1 MPSRLILPLLLALP
15 CASAAQSIIGARD
28 SLTARV
34 DTIFQR
40 WDRTDSPGCAVGIYR
55 DGRILYAR
63 GYGMANL
70 ELGVPIT
77 PHTMFAIA
85 SITKMFTA
93 TAVVLLAQDGKLS
106 LADPIRRFFP
116 EMPPYADSIT
126 VRQLL
131 DHTSGIDNPARLIA
145 LAGGRLMLDPAG
157 NNSFVPSTL
166 DLLRMI
172 TRAAGTTFPPGT
184 RVAYNNQAY
193 QLAGELIARASGQS
207 LAAFLATRVFDPL
220 GMRDTRMTMGH
231 ALVPDR
237 AQGYSPRGNPFA
249 INMPEGDGTGSAG
262 VWSNIEDF
270 ARWEHNWIEPTVG
283 GRALLDSLI
292 VRSTLRE
299 GSTIPWALGIA
310 VERYRG
316 LMTYS
321 KDGDVPGFLSTYLRF
336 PGPRWSVAV
345 FCNLNYDI
353 EEPDALARK
362 VAAVYLGP
370 QMTPLSQPPTAWEAA
385 LLAEPRVIVPVE
397 ELRRLAGVWRD
408 AAGRGSPIRIAG
420 DTIVPPPPLVPLG
433 NNRFRNDRAEWVFD
447 FDATPPRLRI
457 RDRDTTRILERAP
470 VTQPMAAP
478 RLSIAQLAEYAGDYY
493 NAELETIYTLAAD
506 SAHSSARQAPDV
518 AIAIRIGGHLFGTL
532 RPVSRDTFAFAGS
545 QLTGMTF
552 VFARDERGRPAG
564 VTIQSA
570 GARSIEFARR
580 P

>member
-1 MPSRLILPLLLALP
+1 LILPLLLALP
-15 CASAAQSIIGARD
+15 CASGAQSIIGARD
-28 SLTARV
+28 NLTARV
-34 DTIFQR
+34 DTIFHR

-93 TAVVLLAQDGKLS
+93 TAVVLLAEDGKLS
-106 LADPIRRFFP
+106 LANPIRRFFP
-116 EMPPYADSIT
+116 EMPPYADGIT

-131 DHTSGIDNPARLIA
+131 DHTSGIDNPGRLIT

-166 DLLRMI
+166 DRLRMI
-172 TRAAGTTFPPGT
+172 TRAAGTNFPPGM

-193 QLAGELIARASGQS
+193 ELAGELIARASGQS
-207 LAAFLATRVFDPL
+207 LAAFFTTRVFGPL
-220 GMRDTRMTMGH
+220 GMRDTRLTMGH
-231 ALVPDR
+231 ALVQDR
-237 AQGYSPRGNPFA
+237 AQGYSPRGDPFG
-249 INMPEGDGTGSAG
+249 INMPESDGHGSAG

-270 ARWEHNWIEPTVG
+270 ARWDHNWTEPTVG

-292 VRSTLRE
+292 VRSTLRD
-299 GSTIPWALGIA
+299 GSTISWALGIE

-316 LMTYS
+316 LMMYS

-336 PGPRWSVAV
+336 PDQRLGVAV

-353 EEPDALARK
+353 EEPAELARK
-362 VAAVYLGP
+362 VATVYLGP

-385 LLAEPRVIVPVE
+385 LLAEPVVLVPVE

-408 AAGRGSPIRIAG
+408 AAGRGGPIRIAG

-433 NNRFRNDRAEWVFD
+433 NNRFRNGRAEWVFD

-457 RDRDTTRILERAP
+457 RDRDTTRVRERAP
-470 VTQPMAAP
+470 QPVAAP
-478 RLSIAQLAEYAGDYY
+478 QLSIAQLAEYAGDYF
-493 NAELETIYTLAAD
+493 NAELETIYTLATE
-506 SAHSSARQAPDV
+506 SAHSSSRQAPDV

-532 RPVSRDTFAFAGS
+532 RPVSRDTFVLAGP

-552 VFARDERGRPAG
+552 VFTRDERGRPTG
-564 VTIQSA
+564 FRVQSA